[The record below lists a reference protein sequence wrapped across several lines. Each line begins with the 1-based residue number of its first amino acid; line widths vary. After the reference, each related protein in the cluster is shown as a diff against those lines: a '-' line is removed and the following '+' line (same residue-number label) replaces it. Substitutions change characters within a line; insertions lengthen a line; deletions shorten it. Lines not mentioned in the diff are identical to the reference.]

1 MSVPKEHEEA
11 VALVDALNSFHLDH
25 WHLGQETWTTSWRQK
40 AKNKSEGVRKGVADY
55 LIKIPAEKSSDGKP
69 KLLFVELK
77 RQKRRLKSGKL
88 GSSPSKVYKEQWYFL
103 ELVREVE
110 GVEACV
116 AYGAV
121 GALAFLNKYLRP
133 TN

>member
-11 VALVDALNSFHLDH
+11 VALVDALSSLHLDH

-69 KLLFVELK
+69 KLLFIELK

-88 GSSPSKVYKEQWYFL
+88 GSSPSSVAPEQIDFL
-103 ELVREVE
+103 EKMGEVA
-110 GVEACV
+110 GVHAF
-116 AYGAV
+116 
-121 GALAFLNKYLRP
+121 LAFGFDEALGFVRGFLA
-133 TN
+133 